1 MDAITF
7 FKEKQRMTKECTIE
21 CCKCP
26 LSYENNEEGLA
37 CSILERYYPEK
48 AVEIIENWSKKHPI
62 KTRQSEFLKLYP
74 KADLEDGIL
83 VIRPCELDSDMECF
97 EGDQMCYSCK
107 KRYWLEEIGGDE

>member
-7 FKEKQRMTKECTIE
+7 LKEKNRLTKQ
-21 CCKCP
+21 
-26 LSYENNEEGLA
+26 
-37 CSILERYYPEK
+37 CSIKCSECRLSFIKNEKDLTCSVLEIEYPEK
-48 AVEIIENWSKKHPI
+48 VVEIVENWSKEHPI
-62 KTRQSEFLKLYP
+62 RTRQSELLKQYP
-74 KADLEDGIL
+74 NAVLEKGVL